1 MSMKQTIARVS
12 SYSADVFGACSAL
25 FELGGMIVIHD
36 PSGCNSTYATHDEPR
51 WYDMDSL
58 FFISGLTEID
68 AVMGN
73 DDKLIHDIVSAAQ
86 DLSPRFIAVLQ
97 SPIPYMIGTDLEAV
111 AKLVQK
117 KTGIMTFALQTN
129 SMHSYVKGASMAFAM
144 LAEHMIENPEGKILP
159 PLTPKRWSCSWQAE
173 YTTDGSLVKDMPAAA
188 VPQSLGVNI
197 LGVTP
202 LDFSFN
208 GSDQSMVQVLRE
220 RGFRVISIWAMGSS
234 LENIVQASLADVNLV
249 VSYAGLE
256 AARILQRR
264 FSIPYVI
271 GVPFGSVMAAQV
283 ASDLKESAAY
293 KTNIIS
299 YRNRKV
305 DESGTVIVGESI
317 YSASLAWAIAENGGP
332 AACVFCPLD
341 TETALLVPEDRH
353 GMSEG
358 ELEKLLFSHNVIIAD
373 PLYHPICPATARFV
387 PLPHEAFSGR
397 LFRKEIPNLIKSAE
411 AFAKNING

>member
-1 MSMKQTIARVS
+1 MIKIAIYGKGGIGKS
-12 SYSADVFGACSAL
+12 TTASNIAAALAD
-25 FELGGMIVIHD
+25 
-36 PSGCNSTYATHDEPR
+36 R
-51 WYDMDSL
+51 
-58 FFISGLTEID
+58 GLQ
-68 AVMGN
+68 V
-73 DDKLIHDIVSAAQ
+73 
-86 DLSPRFIAVLQ
+86 
-97 SPIPYMIGTDLEAV
+97 
-111 AKLVQK
+111 
-117 KTGIMTFALQTN
+117 
-129 SMHSYVKGASMAFAM
+129 MAFAM

-317 YSASLAWAIAENGGP
+317 YSASLA
-332 AACVFCPLD
+332 
-341 TETALLVPEDRH
+341 
-353 GMSEG
+353 
-358 ELEKLLFSHNVIIAD
+358 
-373 PLYHPICPATARFV
+373 
-387 PLPHEAFSGR
+387 
-397 LFRKEIPNLIKSAE
+397 
-411 AFAKNING
+411 